1 MISGA
6 EDPATPPEHGRVL
19 ADGIPG
25 AGFEVVD
32 DAAHLASF
40 QRPEV
45 VTGLLAAHIKDSGL
59 TGP

>member
-6 EDPATPPEHGRVL
+6 EDPATPPEHGRVI

-25 AGFEVVD
+25 ARFELVD
-32 DAAHLASF
+32 DAAHLASY

-45 VTGLLAAHIKDSGL
+45 VTPLLAEHLKGSS
-59 TGP
+59 